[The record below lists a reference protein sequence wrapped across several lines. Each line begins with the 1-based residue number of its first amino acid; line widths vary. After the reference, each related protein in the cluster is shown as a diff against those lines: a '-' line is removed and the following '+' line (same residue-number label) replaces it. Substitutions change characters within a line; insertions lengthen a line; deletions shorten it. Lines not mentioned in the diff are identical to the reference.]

1 VPARRSAL
9 RRLGQLLVVA
19 GVVVLV
25 FVGYQLRGTDLYAAH
40 AQSGLRHALQQRW
53 APGAPGQPGQPTAL
67 AEVPLGDGVA
77 VLRIPRFGRG
87 YAQVVVEGVGRADLR
102 HGPGHYPG
110 TALPGSVGN
119 FAVAG
124 HRTTYG
130 APFGRLSELRP
141 GDAVVLETAGTWLT
155 YRVTAAR
162 VVPPTAVSVTA
173 PVPGAPGR
181 RPTAALLTLT
191 TCNPRYSDRERLVV
205 FGSLAERSAKSAGLP
220 AALRV

>member
-1 VPARRSAL
+1 VPARRTVL
-9 RRLGQLLVVA
+9 RRLGQLLLIA

-25 FVGYQLRGTDLYAAH
+25 FVGYQLRGTNLYAAH
-40 AQSGLRHALQQRW
+40 AQSSLRHALQDRW
-53 APGAPGQPGQPTAL
+53 AAGHPGPPAAL
-67 AEVPLGDGVA
+67 AKVALGDGVA
-77 VLRIPRFGRG
+77 VLRVPRFGRD

-110 TALPGSVGN
+110 TALPGQLGN

-141 GDAVVLETAGTWLT
+141 GDAVVLETAGAWLT
-155 YRVTAAR
+155 YRVTGSRIVA
-162 VVPPTAVSVTA
+162 PTAVSVTA
-173 PVPGAPGR
+173 PVPEAPGR

-205 FGSLAERSAKSAGLP
+205 FGSLAAKSAKSAGIP

>member
-9 RRLGQLLVVA
+9 RGLGQLLVVA

-40 AQSGLRHALQQRW
+40 AQSSLRHALQQRW
-53 APGAPGQPGQPTAL
+53 APAHPGQPA
-67 AEVPLGDGVA
+67 ARAAVPLGDGVA

-130 APFGRLSELRP
+130 APFGRLGDLRP
-141 GDAVVLETAGTWLT
+141 GDAVVLETAGAWLT
-155 YRVTAAR
+155 YRVTATR
-162 VVPPTAVSVTA
+162 VVAPTAVVVTA
-173 PVPGAPGR
+173 PVPGVPGR